1 MKPVILFICIGWI
14 FLSHCINPVEQQ
26 FADANSKEGFQL
38 AKQYCQS
45 CHLLP
50 KAGDLDKNT
59 WGNFVL
65 PKMGLLL
72 GFQSMGMNRYI
83 TKAEKPVVTMEEWE
97 KIRHHFITE
106 ASAELTDTS
115 NRKIISLNLDSFE
128 IIPGP
133 SLTQHPLT
141 TYIGYQP
148 ANGQLIVGD
157 GMKPAISL
165 SAPNVD
171 SAPANLPVG
180 VGVSHVITDSL
191 LYVLTMGVLQ
201 PSDSR
206 LGKLVAI
213 DPKTAVSRLLLD
225 SLQRPVHFVMEDLNQ
240 DGKKDIVVAEFGNQT
255 GQLSWFEQLSPV
267 RFRKHTL
274 RAVPGAIRI
283 IVTDWNQDGWMDVL
297 VLMAQG
303 DEGVFLYENQGGAR
317 FAEKTLLRFPAV
329 HGSNY
334 LELLDYNKD
343 GLSDLLVTNGDNG
356 DYPPV
361 MKPYH
366 GIRIF
371 ENRGEDQFE
380 QVVFLPMNGVG
391 KAMSADFN
399 EDGHLDIA
407 AISFFP
413 DLANTPE
420 EAFIFWKGE
429 GRGNFQ
435 PMSFPEAKSGN
446 WLTMDC
452 ADVDA
457 DGDKDILLGQ
467 ASFGLHAE
475 AGGPGGKQ
483 KSSWVW
489 IKNRLR

>member
-1 MKPVILFICIGWI
+1 MKRVVLMLCIGCVFFI
-14 FLSHCINPVEQQ
+14 QCLGPEKRE
-26 FADANSKEGFQL
+26 FADEASAQGYQL

-50 KAGDLDKNT
+50 HAEELDKAT

-72 GFQSMGMNRYI
+72 GYHSMGMNRYI
-83 TKAEKPVVTMEEWE
+83 TKADKPVVTMDEWE

-106 ASAELTDTS
+106 APATLTDTS
-115 NRKIISLNLDSFE
+115 NRKKIKLNLDDFE

-133 SLTQHPLT
+133 SLTEQPLT
-141 TYIGYQP
+141 TYIGYKP
-148 ANGQLIVGD
+148 ANQQWIVGD
-157 GMKPAISL
+157 GMKPAIFL
-165 SAPNVD
+165 SAPKGD
-171 SAPANLPVG
+171 SVVTTIPVG
-180 VGVSHVITDSL
+180 VGVSHVITDTI

-206 LGKLVAI
+206 LGKLVSI
-213 DPKTAVSRLLLD
+213 DSQTSVSRLLLD

-240 DGKKDIVVAEFGNQT
+240 DGKKDMVVAEFGNQS
-255 GQLSWFEQLSPV
+255 GQLSWYEQLSPV
-267 RFRKHTL
+267 TFRKHIL

-283 IVTDWNQDGWMDVL
+283 IVTDWNQDGQMDVL
-297 VLMAQG
+297 ALMAQG

-317 FAEKTLLRFPAV
+317 FIEKTMLRLPAV

-343 GLSDLLVTNGDNG
+343 GLMDLLVTNGDNG

-371 ENRGEDQFE
+371 ENRGKDQFE

-391 KAMSADFN
+391 KAMAADFN
-399 EDGHLDIA
+399 EDGHMDIA

-413 DLANTPE
+413 DLVNTPE

-435 PMSFPEAKSGN
+435 PMSFQEAKSGN